1 MAIDITLTSITAE
14 PIVRMVFKQI
24 SIKIEQM
31 CIDNPKH
38 FKCKFAQE
46 SDKLPTQLEKVVEDL
61 NNRPLGVKKWRF
73 KNRMIYA
80 VINGGVFVHSLA
92 ESVGITLDDVQ
103 KRYNKYAHY
112 LDFLADKQNDNDF
125 KHYILTQ
132 ARISYQSEQNKI
144 APYNEKSF
152 LRQLVDPA
160 PPKLCTRGDL
170 NRVNKERTEITQ
182 KIERLNFSRENGEID
197 VVEFL
202 PKKRELVIEK
212 NFLGSAVMVKLR
224 RLDAINKDTN
234 TKKNFNFMSL
244 VSNDLLLQDKSIFQ
258 LQINTLTSA
267 KFAIEEYCRWFN
279 TINKVAINQAS
290 KMRTDERNN
299 RLYKEKYADKIQAK
313 QDLNKEE
320 QKIVFS
326 LSVQGKSLRD
336 ISNETGLSYYKVRT
350 IVSKIKALIEN
361 Q

>member
-1 MAIDITLTSITAE
+1 MDIKPTSITAE
-14 PIVRMVFKQI
+14 PIVRMVFTQI
-24 SIKIEQM
+24 SEKIEQM
-31 CIDNPKH
+31 CIDSPKH

-46 SDKLPTQLEKVVEDL
+46 SDKLPTQLEKVVEEL

-103 KRYNKYAHY
+103 ERYNKYAHY
-112 LDFLADKQNDNDF
+112 LDFLADVQNNNDF
-125 KHYILTQ
+125 KHHILTQ
-132 ARISYQSEQNKI
+132 ARISDQSEQGKV
-144 APYNEKSF
+144 APYKEKNF

-170 NRVNKERTEITQ
+170 NKVNKERTEITQ
-182 KIERLNFSRENGEID
+182 KIKRLNFSRENGEID
-197 VVEFL
+197 LVEFV
-202 PKKRELVIEK
+202 PKKKELVIEK

-224 RLDAINKDTN
+224 RLDAINKDTE
-234 TKKNFNFMSL
+234 TTKNFNFMSL
-244 VSNDLLLQDKSIFQ
+244 VSKDLLLQDKPVFQ
-258 LQINTLTSA
+258 LRTNTLTSA
-267 KFAIEEYCRWFN
+267 KFAIEEYCRWFYKV
-279 TINKVAINQAS
+279 NKVAIDQTS
-290 KMRTDERNN
+290 KKRTAERNS
-299 RLYKEKYADKIQAK
+299 RLYKEKNADKIEAK
-313 QDLNKEE
+313 QVLIKEE

-336 ISNETGLSYYKVRT
+336 ITNETGLSYYKVRT